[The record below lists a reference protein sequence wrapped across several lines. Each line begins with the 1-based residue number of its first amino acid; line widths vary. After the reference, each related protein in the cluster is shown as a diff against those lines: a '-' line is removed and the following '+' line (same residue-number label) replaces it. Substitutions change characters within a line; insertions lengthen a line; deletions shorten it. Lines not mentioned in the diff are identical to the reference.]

1 MKWLPSFNFWMKV
14 TILWRKLNIGC
25 AQPMWRFRLS
35 SEVGARPRAIWLGGS
50 ACPGVIGRMGT
61 FKSVPCEI
69 YTGASTF
76 GGISGRGASSS
87 TSTFALRRLQRV
99 AVEKY
104 WWADRLHSSA
114 DTLQCVVPRCRSY

>member
-35 SEVGARPRAIWLGGS
+35 GEVGARPRAIWLGGS

-76 GGISGRGASSS
+76 GGISGGVPPRVLVLLLCGDCS
-87 TSTFALRRLQRV
+87 ALPSKSISGQIDCTRRQI
-99 AVEKY
+99 
-104 WWADRLHSSA
+104 
-114 DTLQCVVPRCRSY
+114 RCSV